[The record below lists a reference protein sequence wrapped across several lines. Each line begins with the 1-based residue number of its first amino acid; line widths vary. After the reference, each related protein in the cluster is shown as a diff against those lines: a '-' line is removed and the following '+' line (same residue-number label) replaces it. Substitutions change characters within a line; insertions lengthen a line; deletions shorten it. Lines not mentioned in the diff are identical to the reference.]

1 MFWFKFGDRV
11 FSCVLELRAL
21 QEKPGSF
28 QVRTSC
34 AVVGS
39 LSHLSDSAAVIPAT
53 PGCTSAVIVVRAEA
67 WETAK
72 GSSGEG
78 GDLRGRER

>member
-11 FSCVLELRAL
+11 FSSVLKLRAL
-21 QEKPGSF
+21 QGKSSSF

-39 LSHLSDSAAVIPAT
+39 VSHPSDSAAVILAT
-53 PGCTSAVIVVRAEA
+53 PGCTTTVVVVRAEA
-67 WETAK
+67 WEAVK

-78 GDLRGRER
+78 GGL